1 MAKKI
6 KPRILTEIKNKQLPE
21 VNYAYHKV
29 ISYSQFSMFQGCP
42 HKWALQYRDG
52 HYNDSPSIHFTF
64 GTAMHETIQEWL
76 TIMYEESAA
85 KADSVNL
92 EELFQSK
99 FINLYQEEY
108 KKNSDTH
115 YSSPTELREFF
126 EDGVAILDFLKKKR
140 SLYFKKKEWHLVGV
154 EIPILLSL
162 GNNIMYKGYIDLVL
176 YDEKNDK
183 FHVYDIKTST
193 KGWGDKDKKDETK
206 QMQLVF
212 YKKFFNELYGVPLE
226 NIEVEFFILR
236 RKIWENTDYN
246 ITRIQLYKPAAG
258 RNKLSK
264 AQKILDNF
272 IKECFDSKGK
282 PLVKEH
288 TKVVSNMCKWCP
300 FNDKKELCNKQHS

>member
-6 KPRILTEIKNKQLPE
+6 QPQILNEIKTKQLPE

-29 ISYSQFSMFQGCP
+29 ISYSQISMFHSCP

-52 HYNDSPSIHFTF
+52 HYDESPSIHFTF

-76 TIMYEESAA
+76 TVMYEGSATQ
-85 KADSVNL
+85 ADSMNL

-99 FINLYQEEY
+99 FINLYQEGF

-115 YSSPTELREFF
+115 YSSPEQLREFF

-140 SLYFKKKEWHLVGV
+140 NLYFKKKGWHLAGI
-154 EIPILLSL
+154 ELPIIINL
-162 GNNIMYKGYIDLVL
+162 GKNVIYKGYIDLVL
-176 YDEKNDK
+176 YDEKNNK
-183 FHVYDIKTST
+183 FYVYDLKTST
-193 KGWGDKDKKDETK
+193 KGWGDKEKKDEIK

-212 YKKFFNELYGVPLE
+212 YKKFISELYNVPLDS
-226 NIEVEFFILR
+226 IEVEFFILR

-246 ITRIQLYKPAAG
+246 IARIQQHRPAAG
-258 RNKLSK
+258 RNKLNK
-264 AQKILDNF
+264 AKKIIEDF
-272 IKECFDSKGK
+272 INDCFDSNGK

-288 TKVVSNMCKWCP
+288 AKIVSKNCQYCP
-300 FNDKKELCNKQHS
+300 FNDKKELCNKLHS

>member
-1 MAKKI
+1 
-6 KPRILTEIKNKQLPE
+6 
-21 VNYAYHKV
+21 
-29 ISYSQFSMFQGCP
+29 MFQGCP

-108 KKNSDTH
+108 KKNLDTH
-115 YSSPTELREFF
+115 YSSPAELREFF

-154 EIPILLSL
+154 EIPILLNL

-212 YKKFFNELYGVPLE
+212 YKKFFNELYGVSLE

-246 ITRIQLYKPAAG
+246 ITRIQLYKPSAG

-288 TKVVSNMCKWCP
+288 AKIVSSMCKWCP

>member
-1 MAKKI
+1 
-6 KPRILTEIKNKQLPE
+6 
-21 VNYAYHKV
+21 
-29 ISYSQFSMFQGCP
+29 MFQGCP

-154 EIPILLSL
+154 EIPILLNL

-288 TKVVSNMCKWCP
+288 TKVVSSMCKWCP

>member
-1 MAKKI
+1 MAKKA

-29 ISYSQFSMFQGCP
+29 ISYSQFSIFQNCP

-52 HYNDSPSIHFTF
+52 HYDESPSIHFTF

-76 TIMYEESAA
+76 TIMYEESVA
-85 KADSVNL
+85 KADSINL

-140 SLYFKKKEWHLVGV
+140 NLYFKKKEWHLVGV
-154 EIPILLSL
+154 EIPILLNL

-193 KGWGDKDKKDETK
+193 KGWGDKEKKDETK

-288 TKVVSNMCKWCP
+288 TKVVSSMCKWCP
-300 FNDKKELCNKQHS
+300 FNGKKELCNKQHS